1 MVVDYSLHGCGHPG
15 EKLPVDACQPWITS
29 MVSKGKIRINK
40 KDEKMKKTI
49 SIGMMA
55 IVVLILIHS
64 TSFAINSKVG
74 TTAYSFLKIDV
85 SARSTAMGGAFVGL
99 SDDQSALYFNP
110 AGLIQIENKSFFTT
124 YNNYLSDVQSG
135 FLGYVHPYSENT
147 RLGVSVHY
155 FNYGSMSK
163 RGNQNEDLGTFGASD
178 FAIGLSWVKSINS
191 QFSLGATGK
200 FIYEGIENFSSD
212 ALALDL
218 GIIHI
223 SKDERTRFGLVGQN
237 VGVQL
242 KGFTKSHKDDLPT
255 AVKVGMSH
263 HVRELP
269 LIVALDIAKPFDND
283 IFFNLGGEFTA
294 LEPLYLRLG
303 WSSFGKNFKTDSD
316 KDNLAGFAAGFGVTW
331 KVYRFDY
338 AFSSYA
344 DLGGVHKIS
353 VSGGI

>member
-1 MVVDYSLHGCGHPG
+1 MVTFTESRADL
-15 EKLPVDACQPWITS
+15 T
-29 MVSKGKIRINK
+29 KGNK
-40 KDEKMKKTI
+40 KMKKLI
-49 SIGMMA
+49 ALA
-55 IVVLILIHS
+55 ILVTAVLLLVWS

-99 SDDQSALYFNP
+99 ADDQSALYFNP
-110 AGLIQIENKSFFTT
+110 AGLIQIEGKSFFAT
-124 YNNYLSDVQSG
+124 YNNFLSDIQAG
-135 FLGYVHPYSENT
+135 FLGYVHPYGEDT

-155 FNYGSMSK
+155 FNYGSMS
-163 RGNQNEDLGTFGASD
+163 RRDGQNADLGTFGASD
-178 FAIGLSWVKSINS
+178 FALGLSWVKGISS

-200 FIYEGIENFSSD
+200 FIYGNIENYSSY
-212 ALALDL
+212 ALALDV
-218 GIIHI
+218 GFMHI
-223 SKDERTRFGLVGQN
+223 SQDKRTRFGLAGQN
-237 VGVQL
+237 LGAEL

-255 AVKVGMSH
+255 VVKVGMSH

-269 LIVALDIAKPFDND
+269 LIVALDAAKPFDND
-283 IFFNLGGEFTA
+283 VFFNLGGEFTG

-316 KDNLAGFAAGFGVTW
+316 KDNWAGFAAGFGVTW

-338 AFSSYA
+338 AYSSYA

-353 VSGGI
+353 ISGGI